1 MTLEFGSS
9 TLIKCKPAKFI
20 RIPYAHTIKVKSNE
34 IIDLFFCKDDD
45 YKTIFYVKNDIINF
59 IKMHHEEYR
68 YKVKIVELFDY
79 KTWTCNLIA
88 IDRKKYNLIR
98 PTVNPEIF
106 VKSPNGDIYCVVNY
120 TYYFND
126 GEDDE
131 DYDDRYDP
139 EDNHNYRIFAIYNL
153 SKRKALLSY
162 VEKDSSWV
170 REEASNSC

>member
-1 MTLEFGSS
+1 
-9 TLIKCKPAKFI
+9 
-20 RIPYAHTIKVKSNE
+20 
-34 IIDLFFCKDDD
+34 
-45 YKTIFYVKNDIINF
+45 
-59 IKMHHEEYR
+59 MHHEEYR

-106 VKSPNGDIYCVVNY
+106 VKSPNGNIYCVVNY